1 MRGRTGPRAVRSK
14 DSISGKRRS
23 RVELTPS
30 LPSLFGSVSLAALIS
45 CRCPTDGA
53 NPGAGNPSFGDAPK
67 TRAAHIHVA
76 LTLEARRSP
85 PAGFLFARHV
95 LSLGDGS
102 SLRTVM
108 SGTARLG
115 QGVRREAESEGSRCR
130 SSDSTNRNWIQG
142 RTRRVTRQWTRTPNS
157 HPEAW
162 AVNPARPEGKTQGLT
177 WEVSRSVG
185 RTDYRDGNAAGR
197 GGRSQPRP

>member
-1 MRGRTGPRAVRSK
+1 VVRGRTGPRAVRSK

-85 PAGFLFARHV
+85 PAGFLLRPGLVSFRAALALDAGGRRFGGILGLSDCAVSARIGLTGVKRAAIGCRVISH
-95 LSLGDGS
+95 SIRAR
-102 SLRTVM
+102 RTSDICFRTPSDASVEPLD
-108 SGTARLG
+108 ARLG
-115 QGVRREAESEGSRCR
+115 PG
-130 SSDSTNRNWIQG
+130 T
-142 RTRRVTRQWTRTPNS
+142 
-157 HPEAW
+157 
-162 AVNPARPEGKTQGLT
+162 
-177 WEVSRSVG
+177 
-185 RTDYRDGNAAGR
+185 AGFANE
-197 GGRSQPRP
+197 PD